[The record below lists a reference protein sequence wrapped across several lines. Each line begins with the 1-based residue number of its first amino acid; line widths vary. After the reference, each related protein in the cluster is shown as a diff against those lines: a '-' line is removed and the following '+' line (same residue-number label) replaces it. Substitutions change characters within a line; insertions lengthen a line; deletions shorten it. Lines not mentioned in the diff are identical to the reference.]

1 MKRVLVGLSGGVDSA
16 VAAYLLKQEGHDVV
30 GVMLRT
36 WMSDDGQE
44 SRCCEIDDAKAIA
57 DAIGIP
63 FHPFNC
69 TGVFNDKVIQP
80 FMEQY
85 LQGLT
90 PNPCIFCNRYV
101 KWERLM
107 YYMKV
112 LKGDYIATGHYA
124 KVVKLGNGRY
134 TVRNAEHIEKDQTY
148 MLYRLTQEELAATLM
163 PLGKYSKDEVRAIA
177 AKAGIPVADKPDSQ
191 EICFIPDDDHAG
203 FIRSNYPGKIPGE
216 GNFVDTKGN
225 VLGTHKGVMCYT
237 VGQRKGLGIAL
248 GKPAYVC
255 RIDTEKNEVVIGD
268 IDDIMSDTVVCELP
282 NFLSMEA
289 PLPGEE
295 FRCRARIRY
304 HHEPAEA
311 VACMTDEGKLR
322 IKFSTPV
329 KGAAPGQSAVMYDD
343 EGNVIGGGVICK
355 ERQNEL

>member
-16 VAAYLLKQEGHDVV
+16 AAAYLLKKEGYDVV

-44 SRCCEIDDAKAIA
+44 SRCCEIDDARAIA

-63 FHPFNC
+63 FHPFNV
-69 TGVFNDKVIQP
+69 TGDFKEKVIEP
-80 FMEQY
+80 FMDQY
-85 LQGLT
+85 LCGLT

-112 LKGDYIATGHYA
+112 LKADCIATGHYA
-124 KVVKLGNGRY
+124 KVVKLGNDRY
-134 TVRNAEHIEKDQTY
+134 TVKNAEHIEKDQTY
-148 MLYRLTQEELAATLM
+148 MLYRLTQEQLASTLM
-163 PLGKYSKDEVRAIA
+163 PLGGYSKDEVRAIA
-177 AKAGIPVADKPDSQ
+177 KEAGIPVADKPDSQ
-191 EICFIPDDDHAG
+191 EICFIPDDDHAE
-203 FIRSNYPGKIPGE
+203 FIRKNHGGVIPGE

-225 VLGTHKGVMCYT
+225 ILGRHKGVICYT

-255 RIDTEKNEVVIGD
+255 RIDTDRNEVVIGD
-268 IDDIMSDTVVCELP
+268 IEDIMSDTVRCDDP
-282 NFLSMEA
+282 NFLSIES
-289 PLPGEE
+289 LQPGEE
-295 FRCRARIRY
+295 IRCKARIRY
-304 HHEPAEA
+304 HHEPVEA
-311 VACMTDEGKLR
+311 VASATDDGKLM
-322 IKFSTPV
+322 IKFNTPV

-343 EGNVIGGGVICK
+343 DGCVIGGGVICK
-355 ERQNEL
+355 QP

>member
-1 MKRVLVGLSGGVDSA
+1 
-16 VAAYLLKQEGHDVV
+16 
-30 GVMLRT
+30 
-36 WMSDDGQE
+36 
-44 SRCCEIDDAKAIA
+44 
-57 DAIGIP
+57 
-63 FHPFNC
+63 
-69 TGVFNDKVIQP
+69 
-80 FMEQY
+80 
-85 LQGLT
+85 
-90 PNPCIFCNRYV
+90 
-101 KWERLM
+101 M

-124 KVVKLGNGRY
+124 KVVKLDNGRY